1 MTKFY
6 DLLLN
11 QVKELGDTI
20 EKIKSSNSMHQISEY
35 EVRVRKLCENIIISA
50 SMVPNKDIYSLSM
63 QKRRDIQE
71 SVLSPVER
79 VREILSQ
86 PEKPTEETPIE
97 EETEE
102 TPVEEEI
109 EEAPEVTENAKEEEE
124 EKSEDSDE
132 KEETEDDASTE
143 EQTEESVP
151 EDPSETKVSED
162 EKPTKKEEPKAK
174 KPRKNKS
181 AESSKKAK
189 E

>member
-50 SMVPNKDIYSLSM
+50 SMVPNKDVYSLSM
-63 QKRRDIQE
+63 QKRRGIQE

-86 PEKPTEETPIE
+86 PEKPAEEIPVE
-97 EETEE
+97 EEPDEAPAEETEE
-102 TPVEEEI
+102 SR
-109 EEAPEVTENAKEEEE
+109 A
-124 EKSEDSDE
+124 
-132 KEETEDDASTE
+132 EETEDDAKEE
-143 EQTEESVP
+143 EQTEEPAP
-151 EDPSETKVSED
+151 EEPSETKAPED
-162 EKPTKKEEPKAK
+162 EKPAKEEELKAK

-181 AESSKKAK
+181 AKSSKKAK
-189 E
+189 K